1 MYIPAQFAE
10 VRTEIMHQLMHDHSL
25 GTLVTLGED
34 GLQAD
39 HIPFEIVE
47 DGSPFGRLQAHVARS
62 NPLWKRESQT
72 ESLIVFQG
80 AQAYISPSL
89 YVTKKEHGK
98 VVPTYNYMVVHAYG
112 RLRPVEDPEWV
123 RALLERLSAR
133 HEAGREK
140 PWSLDDAPAG
150 FIDSLLTQIVGIEI
164 EITRLQGKWKVSQN
178 QPARNRASVEAGLRE
193 QGGEEAMAM
202 AEAVALRGNI

>member
-10 VRTEIMHQLMHDHSL
+10 NRADVMHRLMHEHSL
-25 GTLVTLGED
+25 GTWVTLGED
-34 GLQAD
+34 GLQAN
-39 HIPFEIVE
+39 HIPFEIVS

-62 NPLWKRESQT
+62 NPVWREETQI

-89 YVTKKEHGK
+89 YETKKEHGK

-112 RLRPVEDPEWV
+112 RLRAVDDPQWV
-123 RALLERLSAR
+123 HALLARLSAR
-133 HEAGREK
+133 HEAGRAA
-140 PWSLDDAPAG
+140 PWSIDDAPAG
-150 FIDSLLTQIVGIEI
+150 FIDSLLSQIVGIEI

-193 QGGEEAMAM
+193 QGGEQSVAM
-202 AEAVALRGNI
+202 AEAVALRAG